1 MVPCVSI
8 IIEIIAEA
16 GNQFA
21 ILARE
26 FDFNILKHSVR
37 DNSFIA
43 NDDVKTV
50 RHLLIWRLIAEG
62 WVAFQE
68 DHIALMELSSNRTTP

>member
-16 GNQFA
+16 DNQFA

-37 DNSFIA
+37 ENFI
-43 NDDVKTV
+43 
-50 RHLLIWRLIAEG
+50 HC
-62 WVAFQE
+62 Q
-68 DHIALMELSSNRTTP
+68 